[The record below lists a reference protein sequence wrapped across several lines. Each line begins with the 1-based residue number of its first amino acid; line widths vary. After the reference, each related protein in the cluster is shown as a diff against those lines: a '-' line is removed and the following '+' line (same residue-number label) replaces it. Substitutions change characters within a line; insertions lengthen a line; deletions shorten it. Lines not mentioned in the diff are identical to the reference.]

1 MFPRLSGSQ
10 SVQQLFLQQL
20 KQDLANDP
28 LLERVRWLESDV
40 RRRINHDLEALR
52 ESRKRFP
59 AFASPSER
67 TPRIQQTKKRGRK
80 RGKELYV
87 FRKTQ
92 GNLGNTELQ
101 KQWESIEQE
110 YQR

>member
-1 MFPRLSGSQ
+1 MFPRLSASQ
-10 SVQQLFLQQL
+10 SAQQLFLQQL
-20 KQDLANDP
+20 KQELANDP

-40 RRRINHDLEALR
+40 RRRINSDLEALR

-59 AFASPSER
+59 EFANASER
-67 TPRIQQTKKRGRK
+67 KEHLPRTKKRGRK

-92 GNLGNTELQ
+92 GDLGDRELQ
-101 KQWESIEQE
+101 KQWESIERD
-110 YQR
+110 YKR